1 MILQDLI
8 LKLSYLATSTT
19 LSTQIVNT
27 TTAEQNLLLSGG
39 EFLGQ
44 FQDLG
49 DVLADILQ
57 VIWSVLEAEQE

>member
-1 MILQDLI
+1 M
-8 LKLSYLATSTT
+8 
-19 LSTQIVNT
+19 QIVNT